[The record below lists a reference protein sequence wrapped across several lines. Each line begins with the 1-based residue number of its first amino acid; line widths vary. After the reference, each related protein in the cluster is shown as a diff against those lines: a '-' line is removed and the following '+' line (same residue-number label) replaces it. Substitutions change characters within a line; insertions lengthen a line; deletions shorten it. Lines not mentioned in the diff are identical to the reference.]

1 MCEFKGKNGSSETNG
16 IPISI
21 EAFSI
26 IPEFKFQGKIFSG
39 RDGNILVV
47 IC

>member
-1 MCEFKGKNGSSETNG
+1 MCEFKGKNSSSETNG
-16 IPISI
+16 ISI